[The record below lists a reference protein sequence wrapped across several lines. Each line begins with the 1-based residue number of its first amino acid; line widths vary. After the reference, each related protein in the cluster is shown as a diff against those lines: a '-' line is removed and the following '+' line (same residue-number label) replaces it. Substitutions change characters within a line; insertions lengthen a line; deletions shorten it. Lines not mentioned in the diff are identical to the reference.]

1 MVIGQQWYKTIL
13 ETVKFTIM
21 GLVITLF
28 IKMKLLPLIKVIEL
42 MMNINKELESLPL
55 SKHLL
60 TYQNL

>member
-55 SKHLL
+55 SKYPLNYKKL
-60 TYQNL
+60 

>member
-28 IKMKLLPLIKVIEL
+28 IKMKLLPLVKVIEL

>member
-60 TYQNL
+60 TYQN